1 MAMNIKEAKQ
11 EIINTVKA
19 YLCKNAEGE
28 YRIPAIRQR
37 PVLLMGPPGIGKTQ
51 IMEQI
56 ASECG
61 IGLVSYTIT
70 HHTRQSA
77 VGLPM
82 IKTEEFDGKEYSVTE
97 YTMSEIISGVYKA
110 VKEQGHREG
119 ILFIDEI
126 NCVSETLIPT
136 MLQFLQCKTFGNQKV
151 PEGWIIVAAG
161 NPPEFNRSV
170 REFDMVTY
178 DRLRVINIDAD
189 LEMWHEYARE
199 REIHNAILSY
209 LDIRPQNFYSVMAD
223 VDGLKF
229 VTARGWEDMSSLMY
243 VYEELGISIN
253 AGVVGEFLHNEDIAE
268 DFAAYYD
275 LYNKYRDDYGINNIL
290 AGNATS
296 DIYRRMINADYD
308 ERLTVVNLLLDTLN
322 KHFKYAAELK
332 ADTDSWYKS
341 IKEKIKAGEDEGVID
356 KEKAEFSKQAEK
368 LDSVEEQT
376 LAKLE
381 NAFDFLEGSKQ
392 EISKEDIG
400 KLDQEMLIF
409 VTGLTTGK
417 ESSSFLLVNPCD
429 RYKSYSA
436 MYLKGGRRNQL
447 LKEME

>member
-1 MAMNIKEAKQ
+1 MYIKEAKQ
-11 EIINTVKA
+11 EIVNTVKA

-56 ASECG
+56 AEECG

-97 YTMSEIISGVYKA
+97 YTMSEIIAGVYKA
-110 VKEQGHREG
+110 VKEQGHSEG

-189 LEMWHEYARE
+189 LEVWREYARE

-209 LDIRPQNFYSVMAD
+209 LDIRPQNFYRVEAD

-229 VTARGWEDMSSLMY
+229 ITARGWEDMSSLMY
-243 VYEELGISIN
+243 VYEELVISIN
-253 AGVVGEFLHNEDIAE
+253 AGVVGEFLHNEDVAE
-268 DFAAYYD
+268 DFGAYYD

-290 AGNATS
+290 MGNAAP
-296 DIYRRMINADYD
+296 DIYRRMVEADYD

-322 KHFKYAAELK
+322 KHFKYSTALK
-332 ADTDSWYKS
+332 ADTDNWYKS
-341 IKEKIKAGEDEGVID
+341 IKDKIKAGEDAAAID
-356 KEKAEFSKQAEK
+356 KEKAEFAAQAER
-368 LDSVEEQT
+368 LESVEEQT

-392 EISKEDIG
+392 EISREDIG

>member
-1 MAMNIKEAKQ
+1 MNIKEAKQ
-11 EIINTVKA
+11 EIVNTVKA

-56 ASECG
+56 AEECG

-82 IKTEEFDGKEYSVTE
+82 IKTEEFEGKEYSVTE
-97 YTMSEIISGVYKA
+97 YTMSEIIAGVYKA
-110 VKEQGHREG
+110 VKEQAHTEG

-189 LEMWHEYARE
+189 LEVWREYARE

-209 LDIRPQNFYSVMAD
+209 LDIRPQNFYRVEAD

-229 VTARGWEDMSSLMY
+229 ITARGWEDMSSLMY

-253 AGVVGEFLHNEDIAE
+253 AGVVGEFLHNEDVAE
-268 DFAAYYD
+268 DFGAYYD

-290 AGNATS
+290 TGNAAP
-296 DIYRRMINADYD
+296 DIYRRMVEADYD

-322 KHFKYAAELK
+322 KHFKYAAALK
-332 ADTDSWYKS
+332 ADTDNWYKS
-341 IKEKIKAGEDEGVID
+341 IKDKIKAGEDAAAID
-356 KEKAEFSKQAEK
+356 KEKAEFAAQAER
-368 LDSVEEQT
+368 LESVEEQT

-392 EISKEDIG
+392 EISREDIG

>member
-1 MAMNIKEAKQ
+1 MNIKEAKQ

-82 IKTEEFDGKEYSVTE
+82 IKTEEFEGKEYSVTE
-97 YTMSEIISGVYKA
+97 YTMSEIIAGVYKA

-161 NPPEFNRSV
+161 NSPEFNRSV

-189 LEMWHEYARE
+189 LEVWREYARE

-209 LDIRPQNFYSVMAD
+209 LDIRPQNFYRVEAD

-290 AGNATS
+290 AGNAS
-296 DIYRRMINADYD
+296 PDIYRRMVEADYD

-341 IKEKIKAGEDEGVID
+341 IKEKIKAGEDEGAID

-392 EISKEDIG
+392 EISREDIG

>member
-82 IKTEEFDGKEYSVTE
+82 IKTEEFDGNEYSVTE
-97 YTMSEIISGVYKA
+97 YTMSEIIAGVYKA
-110 VKEQGHREG
+110 IKEQGHREG

-189 LEMWHEYARE
+189 LEVWREYARE

-209 LDIRPQNFYSVMAD
+209 LDIRPQNFYRVEAD

-341 IKEKIKAGEDEGVID
+341 IKEKIKAGEDEGAID

>member
-1 MAMNIKEAKQ
+1 MNIKEAKQ
-11 EIINTVKA
+11 EIVNTVKA

-56 ASECG
+56 AEECG

-82 IKTEEFDGKEYSVTE
+82 IKTEEFEGKEYSVTE
-97 YTMSEIISGVYKA
+97 YTMSEIIAGVYKA
-110 VKEQGHREG
+110 VKEQGHTEG

-151 PEGWIIVAAG
+151 PDGWIIVAAG

-189 LEMWHEYARE
+189 LEVWREYARE

-209 LDIRPQNFYSVMAD
+209 LDIRPQNFYRVEAD

-229 VTARGWEDMSSLMY
+229 ITARGWEDMSSLMY

-376 LAKLE
+376 IAKLE

>member
-1 MAMNIKEAKQ
+1 MNIKRAKN
-11 EIINTVKA
+11 EIKDAIEA
-19 YLCKNAEGE
+19 YLLKDE
-28 YRIPAIRQR
+28 YGNYLIPEIRQR
-37 PVLLMGPPGIGKTQ
+37 PLLLMGPPGIGKTQ

-189 LEMWHEYARE
+189 LEVWREYARE

-332 ADTDSWYKS
+332 ADTDRWYKS

-356 KEKAEFSKQAEK
+356 KEKGEFSKQAEK

>member
-1 MAMNIKEAKQ
+1 MNIKEAKQ

-82 IKTEEFDGKEYSVTE
+82 IKTEEFDGNEYSVTE
-97 YTMSEIISGVYKA
+97 YTMSEIIAGVYKA
-110 VKEQGHREG
+110 IKEQGHREG

-189 LEMWHEYARE
+189 LEVWREYARE

-209 LDIRPQNFYSVMAD
+209 LDIRPQNFYRVEAD

>member
-1 MAMNIKEAKQ
+1 MNIKEAKQ

-82 IKTEEFDGKEYSVTE
+82 IKTEEFDGNEYSVTE
-97 YTMSEIISGVYKA
+97 YTMSEIIAGVYKA
-110 VKEQGHREG
+110 IKEQGHREG

-189 LEMWHEYARE
+189 LEVWREYARE

-209 LDIRPQNFYSVMAD
+209 LDIRPQNFYRVEAD

-341 IKEKIKAGEDEGVID
+341 IKEKIKAGEDEGAID

-436 MYLKGGRRNQL
+436 MYLKAGRRNQL

>member
-82 IKTEEFDGKEYSVTE
+82 IKTEEFEGKEYSVTE
-97 YTMSEIISGVYKA
+97 YTMSEIIAGVYKA

-189 LEMWHEYARE
+189 LEVWREYARE

-209 LDIRPQNFYSVMAD
+209 LDIRPQNFYRAEAD

-341 IKEKIKAGEDEGVID
+341 IKEKIKAGEDEGAID

-392 EISKEDIG
+392 EISREDIG

>member
-1 MAMNIKEAKQ
+1 MNIKEAKQ

-189 LEMWHEYARE
+189 LEVWREYARE

-296 DIYRRMINADYD
+296 DIYRRMINTDYD

>member
-1 MAMNIKEAKQ
+1 MNIKETKQ

-178 DRLRVINIDAD
+178 DRLRVINIDAE
-189 LEMWHEYARE
+189 LEVWREYARE

-209 LDIRPQNFYSVMAD
+209 LDIRPQNFYRVEAD

-341 IKEKIKAGEDEGVID
+341 IKEKIKAGEDEGAID

-392 EISKEDIG
+392 EISREDIG

>member
-1 MAMNIKEAKQ
+1 MNIKEAKQ

-97 YTMSEIISGVYKA
+97 YTMSEIIAGVYKA
-110 VKEQGHREG
+110 IKEQGHREG

-189 LEMWHEYARE
+189 LEVWREYARE

-209 LDIRPQNFYSVMAD
+209 LDIRPQNFYRVEAD

-341 IKEKIKAGEDEGVID
+341 IKEKIKAGEDEGAID

-392 EISKEDIG
+392 EISREDIG

>member
-1 MAMNIKEAKQ
+1 MNIKEAKQ

-82 IKTEEFDGKEYSVTE
+82 IKTEEFEGKEYSVTE
-97 YTMSEIISGVYKA
+97 YTMSEIIAGVYKA

-189 LEMWHEYARE
+189 LEVWREYARE
-199 REIHNAILSY
+199 RYIHNAIFSY

-229 VTARGWEDMSSLMY
+229 VTARGWEDLSSLMY

-322 KHFKYAAELK
+322 KYFKYAAELK

-341 IKEKIKAGEDEGVID
+341 IKEKIKAGEDEGAID

-392 EISKEDIG
+392 EISREDIG

>member
-1 MAMNIKEAKQ
+1 MNIKEAKQ

-82 IKTEEFDGKEYSVTE
+82 IKTEEFEGKEYSVTE
-97 YTMSEIISGVYKA
+97 YTMSEIIAGVYKA

-189 LEMWHEYARE
+189 LEVWREYARE

-209 LDIRPQNFYSVMAD
+209 LDIRPQNFYRAEAD

-341 IKEKIKAGEDEGVID
+341 IKEKIKAGEDEGTID

-392 EISKEDIG
+392 EISREDIG

>member
-1 MAMNIKEAKQ
+1 MKKEKQDSAFSQLMNYAGSYKMFTYTA
-11 EIINTVKA
+11 
-19 YLCKNAEGE
+19 L
-28 YRIPAIRQR
+28 
-37 PVLLMGPPGIGKTQ
+37 VL
-51 IMEQI
+51 
-56 ASECG
+56 
-61 IGLVSYTIT
+61 
-70 HHTRQSA
+70 SA
-77 VGLPM
+77 VSAVLTLFPFVYLWRI
-82 IKTEEFDGKEYSVTE
+82 IK
-97 YTMSEIISGVYKA
+97 
-110 VKEQGHREG
+110 
-119 ILFIDEI
+119 
-126 NCVSETLIPT
+126 
-136 MLQFLQCKTFGNQKV
+136 
-151 PEGWIIVAAG
+151 
-161 NPPEFNRSV
+161 
-170 REFDMVTY
+170 
-178 DRLRVINIDAD
+178 
-189 LEMWHEYARE
+189 
-199 REIHNAILSY
+199 
-209 LDIRPQNFYSVMAD
+209 
-223 VDGLKF
+223 
-229 VTARGWEDMSSLMY
+229 
-243 VYEELGISIN
+243 
-253 AGVVGEFLHNEDIAE
+253 
-268 DFAAYYD
+268 
-275 LYNKYRDDYGINNIL
+275 
-290 AGNATS
+290 
-296 DIYRRMINADYD
+296 ADYD

>member
-1 MAMNIKEAKQ
+1 MNIKEAKQ

-82 IKTEEFDGKEYSVTE
+82 IKTEEFDGNEYSVTE
-97 YTMSEIISGVYKA
+97 YTMSEIIAGVYKA
-110 VKEQGHREG
+110 IKEQGHREG

-189 LEMWHEYARE
+189 LEVWREYARE

-209 LDIRPQNFYSVMAD
+209 LDIRPQNFYRVEAD

-341 IKEKIKAGEDEGVID
+341 IKEKIKAGEDEGTID

-392 EISKEDIG
+392 EISREDIG

>member
-1 MAMNIKEAKQ
+1 MNIKEAKQ

-82 IKTEEFDGKEYSVTE
+82 IKTEEFDGNEYSVTE
-97 YTMSEIISGVYKA
+97 YTMSEIIAGVYKA
-110 VKEQGHREG
+110 IKEQGHREG

-189 LEMWHEYARE
+189 LEVWREYARE

-209 LDIRPQNFYSVMAD
+209 LDIRPQNFYRVEAD

-229 VTARGWEDMSSLMY
+229 ITARGWEDMSSLMY

-268 DFAAYYD
+268 DFAAYYG

-341 IKEKIKAGEDEGVID
+341 IKEKIKAGEDEGAID

>member
-1 MAMNIKEAKQ
+1 MNIKEAKQ

-56 ASECG
+56 AGECG

-82 IKTEEFDGKEYSVTE
+82 IKTEEFEGKEYSVTE
-97 YTMSEIISGVYKA
+97 YTMSEIIAGVYKA

-189 LEMWHEYARE
+189 LEVWREYARE

-229 VTARGWEDMSSLMY
+229 VTARGWEDLSSLMY

-341 IKEKIKAGEDEGVID
+341 IKEKIKAGEDEGAID

-392 EISKEDIG
+392 EISREDIG

>member
-1 MAMNIKEAKQ
+1 MNIKEAKQ

-189 LEMWHEYARE
+189 LEVWREYARE

-341 IKEKIKAGEDEGVID
+341 IKEKIKAGEDEGAID

-392 EISKEDIG
+392 EISREDIG

>member
-1 MAMNIKEAKQ
+1 MNIKEAKQ

-19 YLCKNAEGE
+19 YLCENAEGE

-189 LEMWHEYARE
+189 LEVWREYARE

-275 LYNKYRDDYGINNIL
+275 LYNKYRDDYEINNIL

-392 EISKEDIG
+392 EISREDIG

>member
-1 MAMNIKEAKQ
+1 MNIKEAKQ
-11 EIINTVKA
+11 EIVNTVKA

-56 ASECG
+56 AEECG

-97 YTMSEIISGVYKA
+97 YTMSEIIAGVYKA
-110 VKEQGHREG
+110 VKEQGHSEG

-151 PEGWIIVAAG
+151 PEGWKIVAAG

-189 LEMWHEYARE
+189 LEVWREYARE

-209 LDIRPQNFYSVMAD
+209 LDIRPQNFYRVEAD

-229 VTARGWEDMSSLMY
+229 ITARGWEDMSSLMY

-253 AGVVGEFLHNEDIAE
+253 AGVVGEFLHNEDVAE
-268 DFAAYYD
+268 DFGAYYD

-290 AGNATS
+290 MGNAAP
-296 DIYRRMINADYD
+296 DIYRRMVEADYD

-322 KHFKYAAELK
+322 KHFKYSTALK
-332 ADTDSWYKS
+332 ADTDNWYKS
-341 IKEKIKAGEDEGVID
+341 IKDKIKAGEDAAAID
-356 KEKAEFSKQAEK
+356 KEKAEFAAQAER
-368 LDSVEEQT
+368 LESVEEQT

-392 EISKEDIG
+392 EISREDIG

>member
-1 MAMNIKEAKQ
+1 MNIKEAKQ

-189 LEMWHEYARE
+189 LEVCREYARE

>member
-1 MAMNIKEAKQ
+1 MNIKEAKQ

-189 LEMWHEYARE
+189 LEVWREYARE

-229 VTARGWEDMSSLMY
+229 VTARGWEDLSSLMY

-332 ADTDSWYKS
+332 ADTDRWYKS

-356 KEKAEFSKQAEK
+356 KEKGEFSKQAEK

>member
-1 MAMNIKEAKQ
+1 MNIKEAKQ

-82 IKTEEFDGKEYSVTE
+82 IKTEEFDGNEYSVTE
-97 YTMSEIISGVYKA
+97 YTMSEIIAGVYKA

-189 LEMWHEYARE
+189 LEVWREYARE

-209 LDIRPQNFYSVMAD
+209 LDIRPQNFYRVEAD

-229 VTARGWEDMSSLMY
+229 ITARGWEDMSSLMY

-341 IKEKIKAGEDEGVID
+341 IKEKIKAGEDEGAID

-368 LDSVEEQT
+368 LDSVEKQT
-376 LAKLE
+376 LVKLE

-392 EISKEDIG
+392 EISREDIG

>member
-1 MAMNIKEAKQ
+1 MNIKEAKQ

-151 PEGWIIVAAG
+151 PDGWIIVAAG

-189 LEMWHEYARE
+189 LEVWREYARE

-268 DFAAYYD
+268 DFAAYYV

-341 IKEKIKAGEDEGVID
+341 IKERIKAGEDEGVID

>member
-1 MAMNIKEAKQ
+1 MNIKEAKQ

-82 IKTEEFDGKEYSVTE
+82 IKTEEFEGKEYSVTE
-97 YTMSEIISGVYKA
+97 YTMSEIIAGVYKA

-189 LEMWHEYARE
+189 LEVWREYAKE

-209 LDIRPQNFYSVMAD
+209 LDIRPQNFYRAEAD

-341 IKEKIKAGEDEGVID
+341 IKEKIKAGEDEGAID

-392 EISKEDIG
+392 EISREDIG

>member
-1 MAMNIKEAKQ
+1 MNIKEAKQ

-189 LEMWHEYARE
+189 LEVWREYARE

-243 VYEELGISIN
+243 VYEELGIRIN
-253 AGVVGEFLHNEDIAE
+253 AGVIGEFLHNEDIAE

-392 EISKEDIG
+392 EISREDIG

>member
-1 MAMNIKEAKQ
+1 MNIKEAKQ

-189 LEMWHEYARE
+189 LEVWREYARE

-290 AGNATS
+290 AENATS

-332 ADTDSWYKS
+332 ADTDRWYKS

-356 KEKAEFSKQAEK
+356 KEKGEFSKQAEK

>member
-189 LEMWHEYARE
+189 LEVWREYARE

-253 AGVVGEFLHNEDIAE
+253 AGVIGEFLHNEDIAE

-296 DIYRRMINADYD
+296 DIYRRMTNADYD

-356 KEKAEFSKQAEK
+356 KEKAEFSKQAGK

-381 NAFDFLEGSKQ
+381 TAFDFLEGSKQ

>member
-1 MAMNIKEAKQ
+1 MNIKEAKQ

-82 IKTEEFDGKEYSVTE
+82 IKTEEFDGNEYSVTE
-97 YTMSEIISGVYKA
+97 YTMSEIIAGVYKA
-110 VKEQGHREG
+110 IKEQGHREG

-189 LEMWHEYARE
+189 LEVWREYARE
-199 REIHNAILSY
+199 RGIHNAILSY
-209 LDIRPQNFYSVMAD
+209 LDIRPQNFYRVEAD

>member
-82 IKTEEFDGKEYSVTE
+82 IKTEEFDGNEYSVTE

-110 VKEQGHREG
+110 IKEQGHREG

-189 LEMWHEYARE
+189 LEVWREYARE

-209 LDIRPQNFYSVMAD
+209 LDIRPQNFYRVEAD

-341 IKEKIKAGEDEGVID
+341 IKEKIKAGEDEGAID

>member
-1 MAMNIKEAKQ
+1 MTMNIKEAKQ

-82 IKTEEFDGKEYSVTE
+82 IKTEEFDGNEYSVTE
-97 YTMSEIISGVYKA
+97 YTMSEIIAGVYKA
-110 VKEQGHREG
+110 IKEQGHREG

-189 LEMWHEYARE
+189 LEVWREYARE

-209 LDIRPQNFYSVMAD
+209 LDIRPQNFYRVEAD

-341 IKEKIKAGEDEGVID
+341 IKEKIKAGEDEGAID

-392 EISKEDIG
+392 EISREDIG

>member
-1 MAMNIKEAKQ
+1 MNIKEAKQ

-82 IKTEEFDGKEYSVTE
+82 IKTEEFEGKEYSVTE
-97 YTMSEIISGVYKA
+97 YTMSEIIAGVYKA
-110 VKEQGHREG
+110 IKEQGHREG

-189 LEMWHEYARE
+189 LEVWREYARE

-209 LDIRPQNFYSVMAD
+209 LDIRPQNFYRVEAD

-290 AGNATS
+290 AGNAAS

-341 IKEKIKAGEDEGVID
+341 IKEKIKAGEDEGAID

-392 EISKEDIG
+392 EISREDIG

>member
-1 MAMNIKEAKQ
+1 MNIKEAKQ

-189 LEMWHEYARE
+189 LEVWREYARE

-209 LDIRPQNFYSVMAD
+209 LDIRPQNFYRVEAD
-223 VDGLKF
+223 VEGLKF
-229 VTARGWEDMSSLMY
+229 VTARGWEDLSSLMY

-332 ADTDSWYKS
+332 AYTDSWYKS
-341 IKEKIKAGEDEGVID
+341 IKEKIKAGEDEGTID

>member
-1 MAMNIKEAKQ
+1 MNIKEAKQ

-28 YRIPAIRQR
+28 YRIPTIRQR

-56 ASECG
+56 AGECG

-82 IKTEEFDGKEYSVTE
+82 IKTEEFDGNEYSVTE
-97 YTMSEIISGVYKA
+97 YTMSEIIAGVYKA
-110 VKEQGHREG
+110 IKKQGHREG

-189 LEMWHEYARE
+189 LEVWREYARE

-209 LDIRPQNFYSVMAD
+209 LDIRPQNFYRAEAD

-268 DFAAYYD
+268 DFAAYYN

-341 IKEKIKAGEDEGVID
+341 IKEKIKAGEDEGAID